1 MARTIRVLVVEQAE
15 APEGSL
21 RALLEGLEGVEV
33 VGTAA
38 DGSRAVESA
47 RRAAADVVILD
58 LGLRSPDG
66 PEVARALQQE
76 AGSAVVAISAG
87 PSPEEFRRVV
97 RAGVRD
103 YLIRPFG
110 REDLLEA
117 IRTAA
122 NGHGNGTGSGL
133 VPEATTVVFLSAR
146 GGVGKT
152 TLAVNLACWL
162 AARSYRTVLADLD
175 LEFGTAAVLMGV
187 RPRSTVVDLCRGG
200 EVTREGLTA
209 VLTAAGPGTPSLL
222 ACPPEPHLAAEV
234 DGEGRGE
241 PGRCYVGDII
251 AGLRHLCDYLVVD
264 TQTCFREATLAVL
277 DGASVV
283 MLVTTPDIPALY
295 QTGRVLDLLLDR
307 LGYPAEKV
315 RLIVNRYEH
324 GRHLSPEEI
333 ARGLDHPVSCVIPA
347 DAVTVSEAADRGEP
361 FVLKEGW
368 SGVHRA
374 IARLG
379 RVLLGE
385 AGPPGEESD
394 RGTAP
399 EGGGEGV
406 AGEAAAEGMAG
417 EDAAGLSDA
426 GEGPE
431 AVLAGTA
438 KSARVG
444 RASGGG
450 AAYPTRSRQSGAA
463 PLSALNYF
471 RRQAPRK
478 KRRGDKHG
486 VVSEGGR
493 KIGANRDGV
502 R

>member
-33 VGTAA
+33 LGTAA

-47 RRAAADVVILD
+47 RTAAADVVILD

-122 NGHGNGTGSGL
+122 NGHGNGTGSGS

-187 RPRSTVVDLCRGG
+187 RPRSTVVDLCREGG
-200 EVTREGLTA
+200 EITREGLTS

-264 TQTCFREATLAVL
+264 TQTCFREATLAAL

-315 RLIVNRYEH
+315 RLIVNRYEQ

-347 DAVTVSEAADRGEP
+347 DTVTVSEAADRGEP
-361 FVLKEGW
+361 FVLKEGR

-394 RGTAP
+394 GGTAP
-399 EGGGEGV
+399 EGGGEGM
-406 AGEAAAEGMAG
+406 AGEAAA
-417 EDAAGLSDA
+417 GLLGA
-426 GEGPE
+426 GEGPD
-431 AVLAGTA
+431 AVLVGTA
-438 KSARVG
+438 RGARVG
-444 RASGGG
+444 RAPGGG
-450 AAYPTRSRQSGAA
+450 AAYPTGSRQSAAA

-493 KIGANRDGV
+493 KIGPNRDGV

>member
-47 RRAAADVVILD
+47 RTAAADVVILD

-76 AGSAVVAISAG
+76 VGSAVVAISAG

-122 NGHGNGTGSGL
+122 NGHGNGSGSGS

-187 RPRSTVVDLCRGG
+187 RPRSTVVDLCREGG
-200 EVTREGLTA
+200 EITREGLTA

-251 AGLRHLCDYLVVD
+251 AGLRHLCD
-264 TQTCFREATLAVL
+264 
-277 DGASVV
+277 
-283 MLVTTPDIPALY
+283 
-295 QTGRVLDLLLDR
+295 
-307 LGYPAEKV
+307 
-315 RLIVNRYEH
+315 
-324 GRHLSPEEI
+324 
-333 ARGLDHPVSCVIPA
+333 
-347 DAVTVSEAADRGEP
+347 
-361 FVLKEGW
+361 
-368 SGVHRA
+368 
-374 IARLG
+374 
-379 RVLLGE
+379 
-385 AGPPGEESD
+385 
-394 RGTAP
+394 
-399 EGGGEGV
+399 
-406 AGEAAAEGMAG
+406 
-417 EDAAGLSDA
+417 
-426 GEGPE
+426 
-431 AVLAGTA
+431 
-438 KSARVG
+438 
-444 RASGGG
+444 
-450 AAYPTRSRQSGAA
+450 
-463 PLSALNYF
+463 
-471 RRQAPRK
+471 
-478 KRRGDKHG
+478 
-486 VVSEGGR
+486 
-493 KIGANRDGV
+493 
-502 R
+502 